1 MYIHDTGWSPLSKS
15 ARQTASKTPTVGAVS
30 NAVAILR
37 RLISQGAPMGVNAI
51 ARATGISPSSCF
63 NILKTLAA
71 ERLIDFDPALKT
83 YTPGAGLYALAPQSA
98 ENSAF
103 ARCSP
108 QFERFA
114 ERHAMTIGLW
124 RMTPSQRLLLVG
136 FADSG
141 LATRIHMTVGQ
152 RLPLLAGANGRC
164 VASAMDM
171 DEAEIADQFKRLRWD
186 NPPSLKAYMRQ
197 VEETGKRGWALDD
210 GDFLAGVTTL
220 AVAILDRDGRPTFL
234 LTASWFRGQRP
245 DAEMAR
251 LASDL
256 QALARQVS
264 GALVS

>member
-1 MYIHDTGWSPLSKS
+1 LSKS
-15 ARQTASKTPTVGAVS
+15 PRQSASTTPTVGAVS

-37 RLISQGAPMGVNAI
+37 RLISQDAPMGVNAV

-63 NILKTLAA
+63 NILKTLTA
-71 ERLIDFDPALKT
+71 ERLIDFDPVLKT
-83 YTPGAGLYALAPQSA
+83 YTPGAGLYALAPQGSQ
-98 ENSAF
+98 NSAF

-114 ERHAMTIGLW
+114 ERHAVTIGLW
-124 RMTPSQRLLLVG
+124 RTTPSQRLLLVG

-164 VASAMDM
+164 IASALAMN
-171 DEAEIADQFKRLRWD
+171 EAEIAEQFKRLRWD
-186 NPPSLKAYMRQ
+186 NPPSLKAYMKQ
-197 VEETGKRGWALDD
+197 VDETAKRGWALDD

-220 AVAILDRDGRPTFL
+220 ALAIVDRDKRPTFL

-245 DAEMAR
+245 DAEITRMAG
-251 LASDL
+251 DL
-256 QALARQVS
+256 QTLAKQVT
-264 GALVS
+264 GALVP